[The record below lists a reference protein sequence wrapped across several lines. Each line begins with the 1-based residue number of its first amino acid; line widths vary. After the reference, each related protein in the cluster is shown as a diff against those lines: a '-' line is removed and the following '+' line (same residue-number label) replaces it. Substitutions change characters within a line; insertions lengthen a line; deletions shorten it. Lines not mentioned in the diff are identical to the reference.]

1 MPRIY
6 RKSRE
11 RRSVPTS
18 ENLLQMNMF
27 TGELDDNRTRQQKK
41 LDRQREQPKQ
51 TEMFSQRDIAQFGVN
66 PRPLLPISPNT
77 KLGLIFQDPRSEE
90 EIEADRQREA
100 EERTFRMFERPPVDT
115 KTLALVVYEAPCL
128 ALLVIEQVS
137 QAALEGEPK

>member
-1 MPRIY
+1 
-6 RKSRE
+6 
-11 RRSVPTS
+11 
-18 ENLLQMNMF
+18 MNMF

-100 EERTFRMFERPPVDT
+100 EERTYRMFERDPVVDT
-115 KTLALVVYEAPCL
+115 TTLALVVYEAPCL
-128 ALLVIEQVS
+128 TLLVIEQVS
-137 QAALEGEPK
+137 QAVPEGKSK